1 MKACLPYFIHIL
13 RDSLYF
19 KGKVIWVG
27 YNVVDLDSKLKELSN
42 EIVEDLEVQICDKDN
57 IKFILVIGDVVE
69 TSVRDMLTS
78 NDVFLSYRRDSD
90 NLNVRDA
97 NDTSRSV
104 IVYIEPKGRNCWIIG
119 DSIDLK
125 IGIIVR
131 NHVIGY
137 KITRRYSFSA
147 KIKEHGGLGNE

>member
-1 MKACLPYFIHIL
+1 L

-19 KGKVIWVG
+19 EGKVIWVG

-69 TSVRDMLTS
+69 SSVRDMLTS

-131 NHVIGY
+131 NHVISY

>member
-1 MKACLPYFIHIL
+1 M
-13 RDSLYF
+13 
-19 KGKVIWVG
+19 IWVG

-69 TSVRDMLTS
+69 SSVRDMLTS

-97 NDTSRSV
+97 EDTSRSV
-104 IVYIEPKGRNCWIIG
+104 IVYIEPKGRNYQID
-119 DSIDLK
+119 DSVDLK

>member
-1 MKACLPYFIHIL
+1 M
-13 RDSLYF
+13 
-19 KGKVIWVG
+19 IWVG

-69 TSVRDMLTS
+69 SSVRDMLTS

-90 NLNVRDA
+90 DLNVRDA

>member
-1 MKACLPYFIHIL
+1 M
-13 RDSLYF
+13 
-19 KGKVIWVG
+19 G
-27 YNVVDLDSKLKELSN
+27 YDIVDLDSKLKELSN
-42 EIVEDLEVQICDKDN
+42 EIIEDLEVQICDKDN

-69 TSVRDMLTS
+69 SSVRDMLTS

-97 NDTSRSV
+97 EDTSRSV
-104 IVYIEPKGRNCWIIG
+104 IVYIEPKGRNYQID

>member
-1 MKACLPYFIHIL
+1 MYIL
-13 RDSLYF
+13 RDELGI
-19 KGKVIWVG
+19 KGRGFWMG
-27 YNVVDLDSKLKELSN
+27 YDIVDLDSKLKELSN

-69 TSVRDMLTS
+69 SSVRDMLTS

-104 IVYIEPKGRNCWIIG
+104 IVYIEPKGRNCWTIG

-137 KITRRYSFSA
+137 KVARKYNFTV
-147 KIKEHGGLGNE
+147 KIKK